1 MLHKIETALIQGTN
15 LPQRTWIRAYE
26 QNKPTEP
33 QVMFLINNSGTDYFK
48 LPLGPT
54 NAVSIDVAEVA

>member
-1 MLHKIETALIQGTN
+1 MLNEIETALIRVSYSTKWT
-15 LPQRTWIRAYE
+15 RTRANE